1 MPDGVLVLLK
11 VKSIANQFRYCRIGD
26 EGEGS
31 GVGFDG
37 EWMTLSEVFE
47 AFACIDYRV
56 SFLLYCAVIAL
67 SAVECLASVADGLW
81 YAVVGILE
89 ENATYA

>member
-1 MPDGVLVLLK
+1 MK
-11 VKSIANQFRYCRIGD
+11 VKSIANQFWYCRIGY

-47 AFACIDYRV
+47 AFACVDYRV
-56 SFLLYCAVIAL
+56 RFLLYRAVVAL
-67 SAVECLASVADGLW
+67 SAVKCFTSVADGLW